1 MVYFA
6 ELFLMN
12 SSTIRTVS
20 SLGILAYF
28 FSIISCIFIIV
39 SVDISI

>member
-1 MVYFA
+1 MYFA

-12 SSTIRTVS
+12 SSIVRTVS

-28 FSIISCIFIIV
+28 FSISFCKFIIV
-39 SVDISI
+39 SDDISI